1 MSYKNK
7 KLQLEQIDEQL
18 RELKALNLQPPQ
30 SGWINSIRTAIGMSA
45 RQLAKRLG
53 ISQQALAALEKRE
66 VEESITL
73 MKLREVGEK
82 LDLRLVYSFVP
93 KESLESMVKKQ
104 AREVATALVKK
115 TSKQMIMED
124 QKIADQKI
132 TKAIEERTLEI
143 KRKMPKYLWD

>member
-18 RELKALNLQPPQ
+18 RELKALNLQTPQ
-30 SGWINSIRTAIGMSA
+30 SGWINAIRTAIGMSA

-104 AREVATALVKK
+104 AREVATTIVKK